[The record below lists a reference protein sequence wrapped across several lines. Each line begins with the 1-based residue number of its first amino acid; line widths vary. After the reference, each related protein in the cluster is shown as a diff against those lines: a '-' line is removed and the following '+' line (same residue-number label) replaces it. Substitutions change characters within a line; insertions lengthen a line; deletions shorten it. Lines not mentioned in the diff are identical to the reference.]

1 MTAPSPVELDASAFE
16 VPCVRCRKPASS
28 ILTFHECRVHF
39 ACTACYQ
46 HLVRWCSSH
55 DNWRCA
61 TCHKSCSVFGE
72 YVTAVE
78 AI

>member
-16 VPCVRCRKPASS
+16 VPCEKCCNPATT
-28 ILTFHECRVHF
+28 ILFFHGCRVHI
-39 ACTACYQ
+39 ACTGCYSR
-46 HLVRWCSSH
+46 LVQKCAGL
-55 DNWRCA
+55 DEWRCA
-61 TCHKSCSVFGE
+61 TCRKVCSVFGE